1 MDHNDQKDN
10 AQNCRFLVYNKCQR
24 NRIAK
29 ISHAKNNALN
39 IKSRCKHCTQFSLL
53 YTWTN
58 NLSAHLYFQT
68 FENVCNLKKNKQRII
83 VIANIFHYTFVY
95 KVLLRSK
102 NTTFHLRNYYYI
114 NLILSTLLRIL
125 ILIHSFSL
133 RVISMLTIPNI
144 CKQVRFCLH
153 YKNNP
158 LKRVMYF
165 LSNECHLHSPHKT
178 SKKAFYCSYLHLSLN
193 HLKYYLWWKVS

>member
-1 MDHNDQKDN
+1 MTKRIMRRIVGFLSTISVKGIELLKFLTQKIMLWTSKVGVN
-10 AQNCRFLVYNKCQR
+10 IVHSLVCCIPEQTIYR
-24 NRIAK
+24 PIFT
-29 ISHAKNNALN
+29 S
-39 IKSRCKHCTQFSLL
+39 KHLKMF
-53 YTWTN
+53 
-58 NLSAHLYFQT
+58 AI
-68 FENVCNLKKNKQRII
+68 LKKNKQRII
-83 VIANIFHYTFVY
+83 VIPNIFHYTFVY

-102 NTTFHLRNYYYI
+102 NITFHLRNYYYI